1 MHIDTTAGLVKM
13 SAIVVSAIGVAVG
26 SFYDSAAT
34 TIGIVAAGVI
44 IGLGVATLLGAAL
57 ASFRRSH
64 HVGTAAPAEVEPFAL
79 TAEPSEQ

>member
-1 MHIDTTAGLVKM
+1 MHIDTIAGLVKM
-13 SAIVVSAIGVAVG
+13 SAIVVSAVGVAVG

-44 IGLGVATLLGAAL
+44 IGLGIASLLGAAF

-64 HVGTAAPAEVEPFAL
+64 HIGATAPADVEPFVL